1 MISKFLELARV
12 ERLKVSVR
20 IFVRGKKKKERRKRI
35 VGIQS
40 KRRELEERKKV
51 DR

>member
-1 MISKFLELARV
+1 MSKFLELTRV
-12 ERLKVSVR
+12 EKLKVSAS
-20 IFVRGKKKKERRKRI
+20 ILVRGKKKKERRKRSM
-35 VGIQS
+35 GIHS